1 MPESRVAVVLK
12 SLNSLEDD
20 LDSLN
25 SKAADIKQALSIKA
39 QTEIDAMLEK
49 TQKIATSEVEMI
61 ISASRE
67 RATAESQ
74 KIVKDG
80 QTKLAEIQEKI
91 DANFDDAVAHVVST
105 ILKA

>member
-1 MPESRVAVVLK
+1 MSESRVAVVLK

-25 SKAADIKQALSIKA
+25 SKAADIKQALSIKV

-74 KIVKDG
+74 KITKEG

-91 DANFDDAVAHVVST
+91 AANFDDAVSHVVST
-105 ILKA
+105 ILKP

>member
-1 MPESRVAVVLK
+1 MSESHVAVVLK

-25 SKAADIKQALSIKA
+25 SKASEIKQALSIKV

-49 TQKIATSEVEMI
+49 TQKIAINEVEML

-74 KIVKDG
+74 KITKEG
-80 QTKLAEIQEKI
+80 QTKLAKIQEKI
-91 DANFDDAVAHVVST
+91 DANFDDAVTHVVST

>member
-1 MPESRVAVVLK
+1 MSESRVAVVLK

-25 SKAADIKQALSIKA
+25 SKAADIKQALSIKV
-39 QTEIDAMLEK
+39 QTEIDAMMEK
-49 TQKIATSEVEMI
+49 TQKIATSEVEMLI
-61 ISASRE
+61 GASRE

-74 KIVKDG
+74 KIVKEG